1 MRSMAVEARGSLSSA
16 TGRRL
21 ARYRVELCW
30 SDDDRQFV
38 ADVPAF
44 GPGISA
50 AGASPGKALDE
61 LEIVLGAVEES
72 YRENGWPLPG
82 SSGHSGQLRLRMPR
96 SLHARL
102 ASAAGREGVSLS
114 TLIVS
119 YLVDRVA
126 TNAPARRMGGLGE
139 SPTIR

>member
-1 MRSMAVEARGSLSSA
+1 VVEPRGSQVA
-16 TGRRL
+16 AAGQRL

-38 ADVPAF
+38 ADIPAF

-82 SSGHSGQLRLRMPR
+82 SSVHSGQLRIRMPR

-102 ASAAGREGVSLS
+102 ASAAGREGVSLN

-126 TNAPARRMGGLGE
+126 TNAPTGSRGGPGLGG